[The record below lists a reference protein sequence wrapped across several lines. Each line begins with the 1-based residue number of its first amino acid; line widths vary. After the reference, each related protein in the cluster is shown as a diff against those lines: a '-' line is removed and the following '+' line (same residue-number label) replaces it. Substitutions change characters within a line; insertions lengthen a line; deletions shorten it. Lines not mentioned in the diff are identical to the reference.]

1 MVAPAIIAAGISAA
15 ASLGGAGLSML
26 NRGGSSTPD
35 TSTFYQNWR
44 NDDMA
49 WSREQ
54 FNRNEAFQREAMN
67 RSEALQREFAQ
78 NGIRWR
84 IDDAKAA
91 GLHPLAALGS
101 SGASAAPIAV
111 GGLGSTGGGGSY
123 NVDFGRNSSGGGPDL
138 GGLARDLGQNVSR
151 AYLATRTPEE
161 KILTA
166 YELTRQAQ
174 QIQHGDLQNQYLAS
188 QIARMN
194 QTSTGP
200 GMPSQVSGVGVYEPK
215 PPEVLNADP
224 NATGQTAGPP
234 TPANTWQRL
243 PSGLLFSQPNKDLN
257 IDEASSP
264 GWATW
269 MLENRVL
276 PHFSKTHRDAARP
289 SDKHLPP
296 GATGWRLGPLGWR
309 PTYPDIP
316 ESDRRGHLGRYDSD
330 GYWVPNRR

>member
-15 ASLGGAGLSML
+15 ASLGSAGLGML
-26 NRGGSSTPD
+26 NRGGGGTPD
-35 TSTFYQNWR
+35 NSTFYQNWK

-49 WSREQ
+49 WQREQ
-54 FNRNEAFQREAMN
+54 FD

-78 NGIRWR
+78 NGVRWR
-84 IDDAKAA
+84 VEDAKAA
-91 GLHPLAALGS
+91 GLHPLAALGA
-101 SGASAAPIAV
+101 SGASAAPISV
-111 GGLGSTGGGGSY
+111 GGGGSY
-123 NVDFGRNSSGGGPDL
+123 NVDHGRPNVGGGPDL
-138 GGLARDLGQNVSR
+138 QGLARDLGQNVSR

-166 YELTRQAQ
+166 YEMARQAQ
-174 QIQHGDLQNQYLAS
+174 QLQHGDLQNQLLAS
-188 QIARMN
+188 QIARMG

-200 GMPSQVSGVGVYEPK
+200 GMPSPVAGVGVYEPK

-224 NATGQTAGPP
+224 SNPGQTAGPP

-269 MLENRVL
+269 MIENRLL
-276 PHFSKTHRDAARP
+276 PHFSKQHRDAARP
-289 SDKHLPP
+289 SDKHLPS
-296 GATGWRLGPLGWR
+296 GASHWRLGPLGWR
-309 PTYPDIP
+309 PAYPDIP
-316 ESDRRGHLGRYDSD
+316 DTGGHLGRYDSD
-330 GYWVPNRR
+330 GYFIPNRRR